1 MDMQVGYW
9 ELIRRNRSF
18 RYLWLGQI
26 SSLLGDWFNL
36 IASASLIALLTG
48 SGFAVGSLFV
58 IRMLAPFL
66 VSPIAGV
73 VADRYSRKHVLI
85 LTDIG
90 RAIAVFGFLL
100 VRDPEHIWLFY
111 TLTAIQVGISGFFV
125 PARTAILPEIVSP
138 RGLGAANAL
147 GATTWSVMLAFGAA
161 IGGIVSGTWG
171 IYPAFVIDGLSFLAS
186 AIFIA
191 QIRSGSASVVEKSS
205 RAAGA
210 AMSQYIDGLRYLK
223 RHPDIFTIA
232 LQKAAVALFITG
244 FQVVQV
250 AIAREV
256 FVLGVGGGVSLGILF
271 ATTGVGSGI
280 GPIAARYFT
289 GDRDRSL
296 RLGIFWGY
304 LMAALGLAIGA
315 SLSSFAVV
323 LCGTFLRGFGGSIVW
338 VFSTQLLLQSVPNQV
353 QGRIFASEFALFALM
368 GAIGSAL
375 VGAGLDA
382 SLGLSEVT
390 WWMAGLTMLP
400 AILWAL
406 SFRQTGNRVQSSS

>member
-1 MDMQVGYW
+1 MRTGYG
-9 ELIRRNRSF
+9 ELIRHNRNF
-18 RYLWLGQI
+18 RLLWLGQI
-26 SSLLGDWFNL
+26 FSLLGDWFNL
-36 IASASLIALLTG
+36 IASASLIALLTQ

-85 LTDIG
+85 LTDIS

-100 VRDPEHIWLFY
+100 VRDANHIWLFY
-111 TLTAIQVGISGFFV
+111 TLTAVQVGISGFFV
-125 PARTAILPEIVSP
+125 PARTAILPQIVSAS
-138 RGLGAANAL
+138 GLGAANAL
-147 GATTWSVMLAFGAA
+147 GATTWSVMLALGAA
-161 IGGIVSGTWG
+161 VGGIVSGTWG

-191 QIRSGSASVVEKSS
+191 QIRSGSVSVREKSG
-205 RAAGA
+205 RAATA
-210 AMSQYIDGLRYLK
+210 ALSQYIDGLRYLK

-232 LQKAAVALFITG
+232 FHKAAVALFITG

-250 AIAREV
+250 EIAREV
-256 FVLGVGGGVSLGILF
+256 FVVGVGGGVSLGILF

-289 GDRDRSL
+289 GDRDREL

-304 LMAALGLAIGA
+304 LTAALGLAVGA
-315 SLSSFAVV
+315 SLSSFGVV

-338 VFSTQLLLQSVPNQV
+338 VFSTQLLLQLVPNQV
-353 QGRIFASEFALFALM
+353 QGRIFATEFALFALL
-368 GAIGSAL
+368 GTIGSAV
-375 VGAGLDA
+375 VGAALDA
-382 SLGLSEVT
+382 SMGLSEVT
-390 WWMAGLTMLP
+390 CWMAGLTILP
-400 AILWAL
+400 AALWVLSILRAER
-406 SFRQTGNRVQSSS
+406 SPGEGAG

>member
-1 MDMQVGYW
+1 MQVGYW
-9 ELIRRNRSF
+9 ELIRRNRNF

-90 RAIAVFGFLL
+90 RATAVFGFLL
-100 VRDPEHIWLFY
+100 VRDANHIWLFY

-125 PARTAILPEIVSP
+125 PARTAILQEIVSP
-138 RGLGAANAL
+138 GGLGAANAL
-147 GATTWSVMLAFGAA
+147 GATTWSVMLALGAA

-186 AIFIA
+186 AVFIA
-191 QIRSGSASVVEKSS
+191 QIRSGGGFVPEKSS
-205 RAAGA
+205 RTASAGV
-210 AMSQYIDGLRYLK
+210 SQYMDGLRYLK
-223 RHPDIFTIA
+223 RYPDVFTIA
-232 LQKAAVALFITG
+232 LHKAAVALFITG

-250 AIAREV
+250 TIAREV
-256 FVLGVGGGVSLGILF
+256 FVMGVGGGVSLGILF
-271 ATTGVGSGI
+271 AATGVGSGI
-280 GPIAARYFT
+280 GPIVARYFT
-289 GDRDRSL
+289 GDRDRLL
-296 RLGIFWGY
+296 RLGIFCGY
-304 LMAALGLAIGA
+304 LTAALGLAIGA
-315 SLSSFAVV
+315 SLSSFGVL
-323 LCGTFLRGFGGSIVW
+323 LCGTFVRGFGGSIVW

-353 QGRIFASEFALFALM
+353 QGRIFATEFAVFALM
-368 GAIGSAL
+368 GAIGSAV
-375 VGAGLDA
+375 VGAGLDV
-382 SLGLSEVT
+382 SLGLSEIT
-390 WWMAGLTMLP
+390 WWMAGLTVLP
-400 AILWAL
+400 GVLWGMTILKRGK
-406 SFRQTGNRVQSSS
+406 SDRDGTG

>member
-1 MDMQVGYW
+1 MQIGYW

-18 RYLWLGQI
+18 RFLWLGQI

-73 VADRYSRKHVLI
+73 VADRYSRKHLLI

-138 RGLGAANAL
+138 GGLGSANAL
-147 GATTWSVMLAFGAA
+147 GATTWSVMLALGAA

-171 IYPAFVIDGLSFLAS
+171 IYPAFVIDGLSFLLS
-186 AIFIA
+186 ALFIA
-191 QIRSGSASVVEKSS
+191 QIRSGSVSVREKSS
-205 RAAGA
+205 RAAA
-210 AMSQYIDGLRYLK
+210 EAMSQYIDGLRYFK
-223 RHPDIFTIA
+223 RNPDVFTIA
-232 LQKAAVALFITG
+232 LHKAAVALFITG

-271 ATTGVGSGI
+271 AVTGVGSGI
-280 GPIAARYFT
+280 GPIVARYFT
-289 GDRDRSL
+289 GDRDRPL

-315 SLSSFAVV
+315 SLSSFGVV

-338 VFSTQLLLQSVPNQV
+338 VFSTQLLLQWVPNQV
-353 QGRIFASEFALFALM
+353 QGRIFATEFALFALM
-368 GAIGSAL
+368 GAIGSAA
-375 VGAGLDA
+375 VGAALDA

-390 WWMAGLTMLP
+390 WWMAGLTTLP
-400 AILWAL
+400 TVLWAL
-406 SFRQTGNRVQSSS
+406 SIWQTGNGFKSNS

>member
-1 MDMQVGYW
+1 MQVGYW
-9 ELIRRNRSF
+9 ELIRRNRNF

-100 VRDPEHIWLFY
+100 VRNPEHIWLFY

-125 PARTAILPEIVSP
+125 PARTAILPEIVAP
-138 RGLGAANAL
+138 GGLGAANAL
-147 GATTWSVMLAFGAA
+147 GATTWSVMLALGAA

-186 AIFIA
+186 AVFIA
-191 QIRSGSASVVEKSS
+191 QVRCESVSVPEKS
-205 RAAGA
+205 RRPATT

-223 RHPDIFTIA
+223 QHSDIFKIA
-232 LQKAAVALFITG
+232 LHKAAVALFITG

-256 FVLGVGGGVSLGILF
+256 FVLGVGGGVSMGILF
-271 ATTGVGSGI
+271 AATGVGSGI
-280 GPIAARYFT
+280 GPIVARYFT
-289 GDRDRSL
+289 GDRERQL

-304 LMAALGLAIGA
+304 LMAASGLAIGA
-315 SLSSFAVV
+315 SLSSFGV
-323 LCGTFLRGFGGSIVW
+323 LLFGTFLRGFGGSIVW

-353 QGRIFASEFALFALM
+353 QGRIFATEFAVFALM
-368 GAIGSAL
+368 GAIGSAV

-390 WWMAGLTMLP
+390 WWMAGLTLLP
-400 AILWAL
+400 AVLWGLSIL
-406 SFRQTGNRVQSSS
+406 QTGNCSKSSS